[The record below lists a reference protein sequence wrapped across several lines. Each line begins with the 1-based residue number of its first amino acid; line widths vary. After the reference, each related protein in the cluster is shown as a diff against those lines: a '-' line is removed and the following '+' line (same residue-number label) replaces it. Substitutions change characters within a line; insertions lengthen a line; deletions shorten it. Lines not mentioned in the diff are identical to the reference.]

1 MAVTNKKKNPGRL
14 IVRLCLVLFAI
25 YVVYNLVVLQMQLNE
40 KNRELQALEA
50 EIYSQNLVNQQL
62 EESVNAD
69 LTDEEIA
76 EIAREKL
83 GYSLPG
89 ERIFIDITGK

>member
-1 MAVTNKKKNPGRL
+1 MASTNKKKNPAKM
-14 IVRLCLVLFAI
+14 IVRIFFILFAI
-25 YVVYNLVVLQMQLNE
+25 YVIYNLVILQIQINE
-40 KNRELQALEA
+40 KNEELKALENQ
-50 EIYSQNLVNQQL
+50 IYSQNLVNQQL
-62 EESVNAD
+62 EESVSAE

>member
-1 MAVTNKKKNPGRL
+1 MASTNKKKNPAKM
-14 IVRLCLVLFAI
+14 IVRIFFILFAI
-25 YVVYNLVVLQMQLNE
+25 YVIYNLVILQIQINE
-40 KNRELQALEA
+40 KNEELKALENQ
-50 EIYSQNLVNQQL
+50 IYSQNLVNQQL
-62 EESVNAD
+62 EESVSAE
-69 LTDEEIA
+69 LSDEEIA

>member
-1 MAVTNKKKNPGRL
+1 MKKITFRL
-14 IVRLCLVLFAI
+14 LFRIILAAFTI
-25 YVVYNLVVLQMQLNE
+25 FLLFNLIELRKSVNE
-40 KNRELQALEA
+40 KDAELKQLQYDINAQELENAALRD
-50 EIYSQNLVNQQL
+50 NMD
-62 EESVNAD
+62 EE

-89 ERIFIDITGK
+89 ERVFIDITGK

>member
-1 MAVTNKKKNPGRL
+1 MTAVNKKKNSGKL
-14 IVRLCLVLFAI
+14 IIRLCLVLFAI
-25 YVVYNLVVLQMQLNE
+25 YVVYNLVVLHMQIKE
-40 KNRELQALEA
+40 KNQELAALEA

-62 EESVNAD
+62 EESATAK

>member
-1 MAVTNKKKNPGRL
+1 MTTANKKKNPGKL
-14 IVRLCLVLFAI
+14 IIRLCLVLFAI
-25 YVVYNLVVLQMQLNE
+25 YVVYNRVVLHMQINE
-40 KNRELQALEA
+40 KNQELAALEA

-62 EESVNAD
+62 EENATAK

>member
-1 MAVTNKKKNPGRL
+1 MAISSKKKNPGKL
-14 IVRLCLVLFAI
+14 LARLCLVLFAI
-25 YVVYNLVVLQMQLNE
+25 YVVYNFVVLQIQIKE
-40 KNRELQALEA
+40 KNDELLRLEA
-50 EIYSQNLVNQQL
+50 EIYSQNIINQQL
-62 EESVNAD
+62 EENVNAE
-69 LTDEEIA
+69 LSDEEIA

>member
-1 MAVTNKKKNPGRL
+1 MKKITFRLLFRIVLAAFAVFLLFNL
-14 IVRLCLVLFAI
+14 IELRTSVA
-25 YVVYNLVVLQMQLNE
+25 E
-40 KNRELQALEA
+40 KDAELEELQYEINAQTLENEALRA
-50 EIYSQNLVNQQL
+50 NLDD
-62 EESVNAD
+62 E

-89 ERIFIDITGK
+89 ERVFIDITGK

>member
-1 MAVTNKKKNPGRL
+1 MAIANKKKSPVKM
-14 IVRLCLVLFAI
+14 IVRLCFILFAI
-25 YVVYNLVVLQMQLNE
+25 YVVYNLVLLQIQINE
-40 KNRELQALEA
+40 KNEELKILEN

-62 EESVNAD
+62 EENVNAE

>member
-1 MAVTNKKKNPGRL
+1 MTTANKKKNPGKL
-14 IVRLCLVLFAI
+14 IIRLCLVLFAI
-25 YVVYNLVVLQMQLNE
+25 YVVYNLVVLHMQINE
-40 KNRELQALEA
+40 KNQELAALEA

-62 EESVNAD
+62 EENATAK

>member
-1 MAVTNKKKNPGRL
+1 MTVTTKKKNPGKL
-14 IVRLCLVLFAI
+14 ILRLCLVLFTI
-25 YVVYNLVVLQMQLNE
+25 YVVYNFVVLQIQIKE
-40 KNRELQALEA
+40 KNEELKQLEM
-50 EIYSQNLVNQQL
+50 EIYSQSLVNQQL
-62 EESVNAD
+62 EESVNAE

-76 EIAREKL
+76 EIARNKL

>member
-1 MAVTNKKKNPGRL
+1 MAASNKKKNPGRL
-14 IVRLCLVLFAI
+14 IVRLCLVMFAI
-25 YVVYNLVVLQMQLNE
+25 YVVYNLVILQMQIIE
-40 KNRELQALEA
+40 KNKELQVLE
-50 EIYSQNLVNQQL
+50 EQIYSQNLVNQQL
-62 EESVNAD
+62 EESVSAD

>member
-1 MAVTNKKKNPGRL
+1 MTSANKKKNPGKL

-25 YVVYNLVVLQMQLNE
+25 YVVYNLVVLQMQINE
-40 KNRELQALEA
+40 KNQELELLESQ
-50 EIYSQNLVNQQL
+50 IYSQNLVNQQL
-62 EESVNAD
+62 EESVSAK